1 VITSFRR
8 VALLFAATAL
18 AASVASAAQTPAAP
32 AQTPPAPQPGRG
44 PVPNPDT
51 LNNDQIQNLLD
62 AFVMAGARDALKL
75 NDAQYGA
82 FYARMVRLQTIQRQ
96 HRNERRKALN
106 ELRQLLGP
114 NGPAAAAGQ
123 EDPIVAKV
131 KELDDLE
138 ATMAQ
143 NELKALD
150 DIDLV
155 LQPRQRAYFR
165 LFLETMERQKVDL
178 LLKVRQS
185 GGVPAPAPGP
195 APATS
200 PVPGGRSGGTRP

>member
-18 AASVASAAQTPAAP
+18 AASVAAASQTPAAP

-44 PVPNPDT
+44 GPGPNPDT
-51 LNNDQIQNLLD
+51 LNSDQIQNLLD

-75 NDAQYGA
+75 NDAQYGT

-96 HRNERRKALN
+96 HRNQRRRVLM
-106 ELRQLLGP
+106 ELRQLVGP
-114 NGPAAAAGQ
+114 NAPTGQ
-123 EDPIVAKV
+123 DDAIIAKV

-138 ATMAQ
+138 ASMAQ
-143 NELKALD
+143 DEQKALA
-150 DIDLV
+150 DIDQV
-155 LQPRQRAYFR
+155 LNARQRAHFR

-178 LLKVRQS
+178 LLKVRQT
-185 GGVPAPAPGP
+185 GGTPAPAPGP
-195 APATS
+195 APAAS
-200 PVPGGRSGGTRP
+200 PVPARRSGGTRP